1 MVGVLAYIG
10 TLVCVMLV
18 VAVGISIIETLLG
31 IEPGESELLFVVGL
45 SLVFGMTSS
54 LVSLFLSKWII
65 KQSYN
70 LTPITNPRDDVER
83 WLLDTV
89 TRLAQ
94 MKHIGMPEVC
104 IYQSN
109 DMNAF
114 ATGWNKN
121 HALVAVSSALL
132 RNMSEDEAEAVLG
145 HELSHVEN
153 GDMVTMCLIQGIMN
167 AFVYFIA
174 FIVARAIASR
184 INNKGAYFLVFHL
197 VRNIALATMGF
208 LGQLVVLMFSRWR
221 EFRADAGSADI
232 LGAEPMIKALETLKA
247 GYAIDRQNVID
258 NRDPV
263 SNSNTSMLCI
273 SDREMA
279 GIFGDWRKSHPSLQ
293 KRIEVLKER
302 SR

>member
-31 IEPGESELLFVVGL
+31 IEPGASDLLVVGL

>member
-1 MVGVLAYIG
+1 MVRFLAYIG
-10 TLVCVMLV
+10 TLVCVMLIFAV
-18 VAVGISIIETLLG
+18 VMHIIVALTG
-31 IEPGESELLFVVGL
+31 IEPGESDLLFVVAL
-45 SLVFGMTSS
+45 SLVYGMAGS
-54 LVSLFLSKWII
+54 LVSLFLSKTII
-65 KQSYN
+65 KRTYH

-94 MKHIGMPEVC
+94 MKKIGMPEVC

-132 RNMSEDEAEAVLG
+132 RNMSKDEAEAVLG

-153 GDMVTMCLIQGIMN
+153 GDMVTMCLIQGIMS

-184 INNKGAYFLVFHL
+184 IGKGAYFLVFRL
-197 VRNIALATMGF
+197 VQYIALATLGF
-208 LGQLVVLMFSRWR
+208 LGQFVVLTFSRWR

-247 GYAIDRQNVID
+247 GYAVDRQNVID
-258 NRDPV
+258 NRDPAG
-263 SNSNTSMLCI
+263 NSNTSMLCI

-279 GIFGDWRKSHPSLQ
+279 GIFGDWSRSHPSLQ

>member
-1 MVGVLAYIG
+1 MV
-10 TLVCVMLV
+10 
-18 VAVGISIIETLLG
+18 
-31 IEPGESELLFVVGL
+31 
-45 SLVFGMTSS
+45 SS
-54 LVSLFLSKWII
+54 LAEK
-65 KQSYN
+65 KN
-70 LTPITNPRDDVER
+70 
-83 WLLDTV
+83 
-89 TRLAQ
+89 
-94 MKHIGMPEVC
+94 IGMPEVC

-132 RNMSEDEAEAVLG
+132 RNMSKDEAEAVLG

-184 INNKGAYFLVFHL
+184 INNKGAYFLVFNL
-197 VRNIALATMGF
+197 VRNIALVTMGF

>member
-1 MVGVLAYIG
+1 MVRLLAYIG
-10 TLVCVMLV
+10 TLMCVMLIFAV
-18 VAVGISIIETLLG
+18 VMHIIVALTGIQYENSDM
-31 IEPGESELLFVVGL
+31 LFVVVL
-45 SLVFGMTSS
+45 SLVYGMAGS
-54 LVSLFLSKWII
+54 LVSLFLSKTII
-65 KQSYN
+65 KNTYN
-70 LTPITNPRDDVER
+70 LTPIGNPQDDVER

-94 MKHIGMPEVC
+94 MKNIGMPEVC

-132 RNMSEDEAEAVLG
+132 RNMSKDEAEAVLG

-153 GDMVTMCLIQGIMN
+153 GDMVTMCLIQGIMS

-184 INNKGAYFLVFHL
+184 IGKGAYFLVFRL
-197 VRNIALATMGF
+197 VQYTALATLGF

-247 GYAIDRQNVID
+247 GYAVDRQNVID

-279 GIFGDWRKSHPSLQ
+279 GIFGDWRRSHPSLQ

-302 SR
+302 NR